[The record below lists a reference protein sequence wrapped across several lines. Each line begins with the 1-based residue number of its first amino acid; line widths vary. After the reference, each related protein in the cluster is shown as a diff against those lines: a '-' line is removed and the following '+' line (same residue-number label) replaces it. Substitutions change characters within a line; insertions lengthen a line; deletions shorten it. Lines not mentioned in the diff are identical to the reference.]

1 MELKLNNINWLFIYK
16 IQLVLNVLI
25 SIALTIISEFVAIPV
40 YPKLIP
46 YNNPQFYL
54 FNASFIAL
62 AIIALTIV
70 ILKKKI
76 PPILN
81 GILILTLSYF
91 YSYLWTTLNNILWI
105 HLPKFTGL
113 IGIVYFLGYLILY
126 LPLLFVEYPAIK
138 NNILRLLSYIC
149 LFPGPYLYIPI
160 LTSNKI
166 INFITNM
173 GIIVF
178 VLGIEWLIILARIWN
193 IRLKLNFP
201 FYCKKW
207 LRWAFYIFVI
217 LFSIGYSIFNVF
229 MPTAQVFNQLLGNWD
244 QILANFDAHIYN
256 FNLVALVYGL
266 IPGIGEE
273 LNRYF
278 LLVLL
283 LSGLRK
289 VKLNIPI
296 AIIISSLIFGLSHYT
311 HLLDRSFSDST
322 YLVIWASGL
331 GVLCAVI
338 YLISGKLYL
347 PIFAHSLLDILV
359 YVFAGEEAGE
369 VQGMWGLYGDPR
381 IIITAIELAVFLG
394 FTLILLLVPAFRAS
408 LKINAHNLA
417 NLVNVPSINEKREFD
432 K

>member
-1 MELKLNNINWLFIYK
+1 MKTKLKKINWLFIYK

-25 SIALTIISEFVAIPV
+25 SIVLIIISEFVAIPV

-54 FNASFIAL
+54 FNANFIAL

-113 IGIVYFLGYLILY
+113 IGIVYFVGYLILY

-201 FYCKKW
+201 FYC
-207 LRWAFYIFVI
+207 
-217 LFSIGYSIFNVF
+217 
-229 MPTAQVFNQLLGNWD
+229 
-244 QILANFDAHIYN
+244 
-256 FNLVALVYGL
+256 VATMGFL
-266 IPGIGEE
+266 
-273 LNRYF
+273 YF
-278 LLVLL
+278 C
-283 LSGLRK
+283 
-289 VKLNIPI
+289 NII
-296 AIIISSLIFGLSHYT
+296 
-311 HLLDRSFSDST
+311 
-322 YLVIWASGL
+322 
-331 GVLCAVI
+331 
-338 YLISGKLYL
+338 
-347 PIFAHSLLDILV
+347 
-359 YVFAGEEAGE
+359 
-369 VQGMWGLYGDPR
+369 
-381 IIITAIELAVFLG
+381 
-394 FTLILLLVPAFRAS
+394 
-408 LKINAHNLA
+408 
-417 NLVNVPSINEKREFD
+417 
-432 K
+432 